1 MALEE
6 TLKVPSAVFQAVAVV
21 VTAYFASKSLNA
33 WRRQSL
39 GKRRIEVAEEML
51 VAAYRAQSAIEW
63 IRNPGAFGDEGSSRP
78 RGSSEP
84 DEMTKL
90 RDSYFVPLERIQK
103 QNEEL
108 AQFSKVRVLAQV
120 YFGPSAIKPI
130 DEVMKS
136 LRQVALSARMLIS
149 TMEQRRGFGGEKMAR
164 QTERWEGDIW
174 GTGDE
179 KDEIANRV
187 KIAMGE
193 IEELCRSHL
202 KDDR

>member
-39 GKRRIEVAEEML
+39 GKR
-51 VAAYRAQSAIEW
+51 
-63 IRNPGAFGDEGSSRP
+63 
-78 RGSSEP
+78 
-84 DEMTKL
+84 
-90 RDSYFVPLERIQK
+90 
-103 QNEEL
+103 
-108 AQFSKVRVLAQV
+108 
-120 YFGPSAIKPI
+120 
-130 DEVMKS
+130 
-136 LRQVALSARMLIS
+136 
-149 TMEQRRGFGGEKMAR
+149 KMAR